1 LAILKGKIEQ
11 IISQDSSFY
20 SRYLIGAAKHAM
32 EMSTRKVLA
41 KYHISPQQAQILFII
56 YNLRKTT
63 LAELAKHTARGNN
76 TVSKQTRVL
85 IKEGLLKKIRETPK
99 STLLSFELTEKGFD
113 AFNFSNDRI
122 KADREIMS
130 VLSEEERQQLI
141 SMLNKIITKAET
153 HRNSI

>member
-1 LAILKGKIEQ
+1 
-11 IISQDSSFY
+11 
-20 SRYLIGAAKHAM
+20 
-32 EMSTRKVLA
+32 
-41 KYHISPQQAQILFII
+41 
-56 YNLRKTT
+56 
-63 LAELAKHTARGNN
+63 
-76 TVSKQTRVL
+76 L